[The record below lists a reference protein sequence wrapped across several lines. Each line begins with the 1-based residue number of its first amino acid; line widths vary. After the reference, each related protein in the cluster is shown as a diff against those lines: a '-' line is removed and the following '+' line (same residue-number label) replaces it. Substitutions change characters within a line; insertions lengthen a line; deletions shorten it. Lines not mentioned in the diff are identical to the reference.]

1 MNRSKR
7 INKKIDNKIM
17 IIIILIIGFIFII
30 TVTITKNDLLKKPIS
45 IEKSNSVDIKGEED
59 LEIKLTDRITS
70 LLAKNFNIS
79 DDSISILYVSDIK
92 DDILVM
98 FLYKDKNK
106 NYEGLCQLTKD
117 ENSYDILTTSIKEVD
132 KHTPFT
138 VNTLEIEEDFSE
150 SYKIIGGIINDKD
163 IKSININFHN
173 NTMANVLIGEDK
185 SYFYVKEQQNLDILS
200 IEALDDSFK
209 IFHQWSGTE
218 KSI

>member
-1 MNRSKR
+1 MKRSKKV
-7 INKKIDNKIM
+7 NKKTDKKTM
-17 IIIILIIGFIFII
+17 ILIILVIGFIFII
-30 TVTITKNDLLKKPIS
+30 TVTITKNDLLKKLIS

-70 LLAKNFNIS
+70 LLAKNLNIS

-117 ENSYDILTTSIKEVD
+117 EKSYDVLTISIKEVN

-173 NTMANVLIGEDK
+173 NTMANILIGEDK

-209 IFHQWSGTE
+209 IFHQWSETE

>member
-1 MNRSKR
+1 MKRSKR
-7 INKKIDNKIM
+7 VNKKTDNKIM

-30 TVTITKNDLLKKPIS
+30 TITKNDLLKKPIA
-45 IEKSNSVDIKGEED
+45 IEKSNNVDIKGEED

-70 LLAKNFNIS
+70 LLSKNFNIGS
-79 DDSISILYVSDIK
+79 DNISILYISDIK

-138 VNTLEIEEDFSE
+138 VNTLEIKGDFSE
-150 SYKIIGGIINDKD
+150 RYKIIGGIINDKD

-185 SYFYVKEQQNLDILS
+185 SFFYVKEQQNLDILS

-209 IFHQWSGTE
+209 IFHQWSGIE
-218 KSI
+218 KGI